1 MEVVATFLFDGDCGF
16 CSACARLIRRR
27 IPTTARVLPWQRAD
41 LDRLGLTAGQCD
53 AAVQWDGDGDGDGG
67 GHAAGPVAIGRL
79 LQDAGSFWRPLGWLL
94 VHPPVRFVS
103 WPVYHWL
110 SRNRHHMPGG
120 TPTCALPA
128 SDR

>member
-1 MEVVATFLFDGDCGF
+1 MATFLYDGDCGF
-16 CSACARLIRRR
+16 CSACARWIQRH
-27 IPTTARVLPWQRAD
+27 IPSRAQALPWQRAD
-41 LDRLGLTAGQCD
+41 LGRLGLTAEECD
-53 AAVQWDGDGDGDGG
+53 AAVQWVGDDGR
-67 GHAAGPVAIGRL
+67 HAAGPVAIGRL
-79 LQDAGSFWRPLGWLL
+79 LQDAGSYWRPLGWLL

-128 SDR
+128 NAR